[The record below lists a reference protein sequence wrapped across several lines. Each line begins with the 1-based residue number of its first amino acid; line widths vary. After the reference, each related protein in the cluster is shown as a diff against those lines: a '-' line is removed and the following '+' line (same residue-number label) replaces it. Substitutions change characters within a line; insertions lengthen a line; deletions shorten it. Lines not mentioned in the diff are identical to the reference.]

1 MREILFRGKNEKTGK
16 WVFGVPL
23 RCSCRTYIVK
33 DVVWNYDTDGNE
45 HLTAVGET
53 QVDPDTVGQFTGLL
67 DKNGNKIFEGDIVR
81 DLSVY
86 SVHEGFL
93 ERGIETLEQIEKYR
107 YNGARACVE
116 FCTENVASC
125 GCCYPDFVGSGF
137 KAQLVDLTCCEVIG
151 NKWDN
156 PELLEGGVE

>member
-67 DKNGNKIFEGDIVR
+67 DKNGNKIFEGDIIQYCERNLVVWWNYESFQWQAKSISGYDVITFEVHGCPEWTNI
-81 DLSVY
+81 DLGWIAS
-86 SVHEGFL
+86 
-93 ERGIETLEQIEKYR
+93 ERAIIGRMDTKI
-107 YNGARACVE
+107 
-116 FCTENVASC
+116 
-125 GCCYPDFVGSGF
+125 
-137 KAQLVDLTCCEVIG
+137 IG

-156 PELLEGGVE
+156 PELLNP

>member
-67 DKNGNKIFEGDIVR
+67 DKNGSKIFEGDIVAVFY
-81 DLSVY
+81 DCKIQFDGVVQY
-86 SVHEGFL
+86 N
-93 ERGIETLEQIEKYR
+93 
-107 YNGARACVE
+107 NGAFVIKGYSMEYLARENMTFVVE
-116 FCTENVASC
+116 CS
-125 GCCYPDFVGSGF
+125 
-137 KAQLVDLTCCEVIG
+137 
-151 NKWDN
+151 KWDKPEFLN
-156 PELLEGGVE
+156 P

>member
-1 MREILFRGKNEKTGK
+1 MREILFRGKSIETVDDGEWVYGYYNVHRGGFDDEYHEYIQEKCGINHMID
-16 WVFGVPL
+16 
-23 RCSCRTYIVK
+23 S
-33 DVVWNYDTDGNE
+33 
-45 HLTAVGET
+45 
-53 QVDPDTVGQFTGLL
+53 DTVGQFTGLL

-86 SVHEGFL
+86 AVHEGLL
-93 ERGIETLEQIEKYR
+93 ECGIETLEQIEKYR
-107 YNGARACVE
+107 YNGAVAVVE

-137 KAQLVDLTCCEVIG
+137 KAKSVYLTCCEVIG

-156 PELLEGGVE
+156 PELLNS

>member
-1 MREILFRGKNEKTGK
+1 MREILFRGKSVGCVSAGK
-16 WVFGVPL
+16 WVFGYYKKE
-23 RCSCRTYIVK
+23 RNFGDEYRDYIQETSI
-33 DVVWNYDTDGNE
+33 WNY
-45 HLTAVGET
+45 A
-53 QVDPDTVGQFTGLL
+53 VDPDTVGQFTGLL

-137 KAQLVDLTCCEVIG
+137 KAQFVDLTCCEVIG